1 MEIIQYNI
9 QHLIIVNSKIIF
21 ILYLLTFN
29 IIINDIGAILSNIN
43 NIEEIKYKGEL
54 RKIQNEKKERNQQY
68 MQNLE
73 MKK

>member
-29 IIINDIGAILSNIN
+29 IIINDIGAIIKKVKIN
-43 NIEEIKYKGEL
+43 
-54 RKIQNEKKERNQQY
+54 RKESIPYFNY
-68 MQNLE
+68 YNLKAE
-73 MKK
+73 

>member
-29 IIINDIGAILSNIN
+29 IIINDIGAIIKKLKKKPKKNNVSKLSNVIPVVQ
-43 NIEEIKYKGEL
+43 KYME
-54 RKIQNEKKERNQQY
+54 
-68 MQNLE
+68 
-73 MKK
+73 